1 MVSSP
6 DNTPVFTMD
15 TPALPMNYPGFV
27 FRMLCEDGRDP
38 DSLFKGTNLKPEL
51 FADPYFRTDFLTLRR
66 FILNA
71 QEQTGDAHLG
81 ARLALRFDV
90 TYIGFPAYAAMN
102 APRLVDGLKVL
113 SRFIHLTFP
122 AIGLSLPDP
131 QSGPASDETE
141 VRLTPKFPLEE
152 IAYFVNSSALIV
164 MNRLLLD
171 MLRIPLVATRAE
183 TTISEPEGWA
193 EIAAEVSRVPI
204 RFDAPE
210 NRIIFPAQLL
220 DQALP
225 CSDPINHAK
234 LVALCEK
241 FAAEAGHTAT
251 PVSRVLAFLEKGKNV
266 GAPILEA
273 AIELGYSERGLRRQL
288 KRAGTTYRTLV
299 DQVRD
304 RRAREMLASSSQP
317 IQSIAYEL
325 GYDAPSNFAR
335 SFKRWTG
342 LTPKA
347 YREQAYC
354 LDRDDAG
361 RK

>member
-1 MVSSP
+1 MATPP
-6 DNTPVFTMD
+6 DNTAVFTMD

-27 FRMLCEDGRDP
+27 FRTLCEDGYDG
-38 DSLFKGTNLKPEL
+38 DALLEGTNLEPEV

-71 QEQTGDAHLG
+71 EEQTGDPHLG

-113 SRFIHLTFP
+113 SRFVHLTFP
-122 AIGLSLPDP
+122 AIELSFPDP
-131 QSGPASDETE
+131 GSGHTTDETE
-141 VRLTPKFPLEE
+141 VCLTPKLPLEE
-152 IAYFVNSSALIV
+152 IAYFVNASALIV
-164 MNRLLLD
+164 LNRLMLD
-171 MLRIPLVATRAE
+171 MLRVPLVATRAE

-193 EIAAEVSRVPI
+193 EIAEEVSRVPI

-210 NRIIFPAQLL
+210 NRIIFPAELL
-220 DQALP
+220 DHALP

-241 FAAEAGHTAT
+241 FAADAGHNAT
-251 PVSRVLAFLEKGKNV
+251 PVSQVLAFLEKGNNV
-266 GAPILEA
+266 GVPLSEA
-273 AIELGYSERGLRRQL
+273 ATGLGYSERGLRRQL
-288 KRAGTTYRTLV
+288 ERAGTTYRTLV
-299 DQVRD
+299 DQVRE
-304 RRAREMLASSSQP
+304 RRAREMLSSSTQT
-317 IQSIAYEL
+317 IQSIAHEL

-342 LTPKA
+342 QTPKA
-347 YREQAYC
+347 FREALQK
-354 LDRDDAG
+354 REG
-361 RK
+361 NGQN